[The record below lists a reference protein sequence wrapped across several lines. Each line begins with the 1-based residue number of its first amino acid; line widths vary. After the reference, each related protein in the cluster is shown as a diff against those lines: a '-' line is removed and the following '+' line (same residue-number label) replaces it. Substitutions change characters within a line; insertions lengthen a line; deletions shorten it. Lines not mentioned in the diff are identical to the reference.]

1 MTTSEFH
8 RVRDVFHQVCA
19 LAPAERASALAEL
32 CDGDA
37 KLRAEVESLLD
48 EDSRSSLDAPFSR
61 SQLARNLITNAP
73 PDVGPVPNRIGRYDI
88 LRTIGAGGMGV
99 VYEARQD
106 RPSRTVAL
114 KVMRPGAVSPSLL
127 RRFEKESELL
137 GRLQHPGIAQIF
149 DAGAVPMEGGTR
161 PFFAMELING
171 VPLNEFAKSRGLG
184 TRERMELFASVCD
197 AVEHAHQRGVIHRD
211 LKPGN
216 ILVDTAGQPKVLD
229 FGIARATDSDVRV
242 TTLQTDVGQLIGT
255 LPYMS
260 PEQVTGQTDRIDVR
274 SDVYSLGVVLYELM
288 AARLP
293 HDVSHRSLP
302 DAASIIRD
310 AEPTHLSSFDSR
322 FRGDIETIVAKALEK
337 DPSRR
342 YQSVGAFA
350 ADLRRHLADQPIVAR
365 PASAIYQLRKFARRH
380 KATTAATI
388 GIALAMAGATI
399 FSSVYAVRTERA
411 REEAQRQAD
420 IAAAINQFLNEDLLA
435 SVAPGASRD
444 AGRGRDVRM
453 SDVLAEAARRIESAC
468 APGGAFENKPEVE
481 AAIRATLARTQ
492 IRLGD
497 VEAAYPHSV
506 KAFELRKSCLGEDH
520 VDTLK
525 AAIGL
530 GGNLYLR
537 NRLDEAAAVYRRTL
551 EVGGKALGPDD
562 LLMLTCE
569 FNYANVFWKER
580 RFDEALKL
588 MNHVYDSRRAAL
600 GPDHNE
606 TITARQKIAMIYK
619 ETKRYDDAE
628 SIERECWAHNKV
640 ALGDDHPATLQV
652 AHNLG
657 TTLYYG
663 DKLAEAEKVWR
674 DVLEKRRLVL
684 GPDHYETL
692 TTCLNLGSAL
702 IEQGRPADAEP
713 IYRRGYDAAVA
724 RYGEKHEKSRS
735 FAFGLANALRDL
747 HRFEDAES
755 LYQNAIRALEAS
767 NGLTHPDT
775 MQVLAGL
782 CDMRMMQGRKAEAE
796 AILVRPVAALQ
807 NAGKLAEGARCVKRL
822 IDCRIKL
829 EMHAEALELA
839 RAYVAA
845 IESSSGPESDEAL
858 NTRGL
863 LAELEQKAAGRS
875 STNPASH

>member
-1 MTTSEFH
+1 MTTSEFQ
-8 RVRDVFHQVCA
+8 RVRDVFHRVCA

-32 CDGDA
+32 CDGNA

-48 EDSRSSLDAPFSR
+48 EDSRNSSDAPFSR
-61 SQLARNLITNAP
+61 SQLARNLVTNAP
-73 PDVGPVPNRIGRYDI
+73 RDYGPVPNRIGRYEI
-88 LRTIGAGGMGV
+88 LRAIGAGGMGV

-114 KVMRPGAVSPSLL
+114 KVMRPGTISPSLL

-137 GRLQHPGIAQIF
+137 ARLQHPGIAQIF
-149 DAGAVPMEGGTR
+149 DAGAVSMEGGTR
-161 PFFAMELING
+161 PFFAMELIRG
-171 VPLNEFAKSRGLG
+171 VPLNEFVAARRLG
-184 TRERMELFASVCD
+184 TRDCLELFAQVCD

-229 FGIARATDSDVRV
+229 FGIARATDSDILL
-242 TTLQTDVGQLIGT
+242 TTLQTDVGQLLGT

-260 PEQVTGQTDRIDVR
+260 PEQVAGQTDRIDVR

-310 AEPTHLSSFDSR
+310 AEPTHLSSIDSR

-342 YQSVGAFA
+342 YQSVGALA
-350 ADLRRHLADQPIVAR
+350 ADIRRHLADQPIVAR

-399 FSSVYAVRTERA
+399 FSSIYAVRTERA

-453 SDVLAEAARRIESAC
+453 SDVLTEAARRIESAC

-481 AAIRATLARTQ
+481 ASIRATLARTL

-497 VEAAYPHSV
+497 VEAAYPHSAR
-506 KAFELRKSCLGEDH
+506 AFELRKSCLGEEH

-537 NRLDEAAAVYRRTL
+537 NRLDEAAAVFERTL
-551 EVGGKALGPDD
+551 EVGRRALGPDD

-588 MNHVYDSRRAAL
+588 MNHVYDSRREAL

-606 TITARQKIAMIYK
+606 TIAARQKIAMIYK
-619 ETKRYDDAE
+619 VTRRYDDAE
-628 SIERECWAHNKV
+628 SIERECWAHDKV
-640 ALGDDHPATLQV
+640 ALGNDHPATLQV

-663 DKLAEAEKVWR
+663 NKYAEAEKIWR
-674 DVLEKRRLVL
+674 DVLEKRRRVL

-702 IEQGRPADAEP
+702 VEQGRPADAEP
-713 IYRRGYDAAVA
+713 IYRQGHDAAVA
-724 RYGEKHEKSRS
+724 RYGEKHEKSLS

-747 HRFEDAES
+747 HRFEDAEP
-755 LYQNAIRALEAS
+755 LYQNAIRAGEAS
-767 NGLTHPDT
+767 DGLTHPDT
-775 MQVLAGL
+775 IQVLVGL
-782 CDMRMMQGRKAEAE
+782 FDMRMMQDRGAEAE
-796 AILVRPVAALQ
+796 QILARPVAALQ
-807 NAGKLAEGARCVKRL
+807 EAGKLAENGRCVKPLIECRL
-822 IDCRIKL
+822 KL
-829 EMHAEALELA
+829 GMRKAALQLA
-839 RAYVAA
+839 RTYVDALSTVYGRESTEA
-845 IESSSGPESDEAL
+845 EQGRELLIE
-858 NTRGL
+858 
-863 LAELEQKAAGRS
+863 AEQWPRKSVIDLSKS
-875 STNPASH
+875 

>member
-1 MTTSEFH
+1 MTTSEFQ
-8 RVRDVFHQVCA
+8 RVRDVFHRVCA
-19 LAPAERASALAEL
+19 LAPTERAAALAEL
-32 CDGDA
+32 CGDDA
-37 KLRAEVESLLD
+37 KIRAEVESLLD
-48 EDSRSSLDAPFSR
+48 EDSHNSSDAPFSR
-61 SQLARNLITNAP
+61 AQLARNLITNAP
-73 PDVGPVPNRIGRYDI
+73 PDFGPVPKRIGRYDI
-88 LRTIGAGGMGV
+88 LRVIGAGGMGV
-99 VYEARQD
+99 VYEAQQD

-137 GRLQHPGIAQIF
+137 ARLQHPGIAQIF

-161 PFFAMELING
+161 PFFAMELIKG
-171 VPLNEFAKSRGLG
+171 VPLNEFAAARSLG
-184 TRERMELFASVCD
+184 TRERLELFANVCD

-216 ILVDTAGQPKVLD
+216 ILVDGAGQPKVLD
-229 FGIARATDSDVRV
+229 FGIARATNSDVQV

-260 PEQVTGQTDRIDVR
+260 PEQVSGQTDRIDVR

-310 AEPTHLSSFDSR
+310 AEPTHLSSIDSR
-322 FRGDIETIVAKALEK
+322 FRGDIETIVAKAMEK

-342 YQSVGAFA
+342 YQSVGALA
-350 ADLRRHLADQPIVAR
+350 ADIRRHLADQPIVAR
-365 PASAIYQLRKFARRH
+365 PASAMYQLRKFARRH

-399 FSSVYAVRTERA
+399 FSSVYAVRAERA

-468 APGGAFENKPEVE
+468 APGGTFESKPEVE
-481 AAIRATLARTQ
+481 ASIRATLARTL

-506 KAFELRKSCLGEDH
+506 KSFELRKSLLGENH

-525 AAIGL
+525 SAIGL

-537 NRLDEAAAVYRRTL
+537 NRLDEAAAVYQRTL

-562 LLMLTCE
+562 SLMLTCE
-569 FNYANVFWKER
+569 YNYANIFWKKR
-580 RFDEALKL
+580 RYDEALKL
-588 MNHVYDSRRAAL
+588 MNHVCDSRRAAL
-600 GPDHNE
+600 GPNHNE
-606 TITARQKIAMIYK
+606 TIAARQKIAMIYK
-619 ETKRYDDAE
+619 ETRRYDDAE
-628 SIERECWAHNKV
+628 SIERECWAHNKI

-663 DKLAEAEKVWR
+663 DKLAEAEKIWR
-674 DVLEKRRLVL
+674 DVLDKRRRVL

-702 IEQGRPADAEP
+702 VEQDRPADAEP
-713 IYRRGYDAAVA
+713 IYRQGYEAAVA
-724 RYGEKHEKSRS
+724 RYGEKHDKSLF

-747 HRFEDAES
+747 HRFDEAEP
-755 LYQNAIRALEAS
+755 LYQSAIRAGEAS

-775 MQVLAGL
+775 IQVLVGL
-782 CDMRMMQGRKAEAE
+782 FDMRMMQDRAAEAE
-796 AILVRPVAALQ
+796 QILSRPVAALQ
-807 NAGKLAEGARCVKRL
+807 KADKLAGSGRCVERL
-822 IDCRIKL
+822 IKCRLKL
-829 EMHAEALELA
+829 GMRKAALQLARSYVEALCTVHGRESAEAEPGREL
-839 RAYVAA
+839 
-845 IESSSGPESDEAL
+845 L
-858 NTRGL
+858 KK
-863 LAELEQKAAGRS
+863 AEQ
-875 STNPASH
+875 